1 MENKCLKPPTSGK
14 CTDSRTHFLTFETVF
29 GYVKSGYP
37 KNSMLNTNNG
47 LKSVIPQVFNV
58 DLHLTIGVPIQFQ
71 YGVQKCG
78 FICKSRFVFPSNSNE
93 LLVGGIP
100 TPLKNMK
107 VSWDYEI
114 PNIWKVIKNHIP
126 NHQSD
131 YHFPRHVAT
140 WRAHPYSH
148 NHFLGY
154 IMLWSW

>member
-71 YGVQKCG
+71 YGFQKCG
-78 FICKSRFVFPSNSNE
+78 FICKSRFVFPSNE

-100 TPLKNMK
+100 IPLTK
-107 VSWDYEI
+107 YESQLGLW
-114 PNIWKVIKNHIP
+114 NSQYMESHKKSKKT
-126 NHQSD
+126 NHQWD
-131 YHFPRHVAT
+131 YHFPRPVAT